1 MINLKLDKAK
11 EANISKILERIIH
24 KKKEIMILIR
34 SETNL
39 MFNAISVKKNVGN
52 IIMSVN
58 LIFNAIIT

>member
-11 EANISKILERIIH
+11 EANIPKILDCIIH
-24 KKKEIMILIR
+24 KKKEMMILIR